1 MTEILRLDAVTRRY
15 KDVIAVKNVSLS
27 ASSGEVLGILGPS
40 GAGKT
45 TILRMMD
52 LLESPDSGSVLIH
65 GKPVDAATRQAA
77 ELRRNFGMVFQKPV
91 VLNRSVANN
100 LAYALKIRSWDEIQT
115 ADKVRSEME
124 RFGLEGR
131 MGKNARTL
139 SGGEMQRLC
148 FARVMIHSPEV
159 LLLDEFA
166 ANLDP
171 ANVAMLEDRV
181 RHYAAEDHRRG
192 VVLVTHNLFQ
202 ARRMC
207 DRIAL
212 MWDGELVE
220 VAPKK
225 KFFENPDDDRTA
237 AFVKGELVY

>member
-1 MTEILRLDAVTRRY
+1 MTEIMRLDAVVKRY
-15 KDVIAVKNVSLS
+15 RDVTAVKNVSLS

-40 GAGKT
+40 GAGKST
-45 TILRMMD
+45 VLRMMD
-52 LLESPDSGSVLIH
+52 LLESPDSGVVSMH
-65 GKPVDAATRQAA
+65 GKPVDAATRQSTQ
-77 ELRRNFGMVFQKPV
+77 LRRNIGMVFQKPV
-91 VLNRSVANN
+91 VLNRSVSNN
-100 LAYALKIRSWDEIQT
+100 LAYALRIRGWDE
-115 ADKVRSEME
+115 DKIAEKVHSEME
-124 RFGLEGR
+124 RFGLKER
-131 MGKNARTL
+131 RGKNARTL

-148 FARVMIHSPEV
+148 FARVMIHSPEM
-159 LLLDEFA
+159 LLLDEFS

-171 ANVAMLEDRV
+171 ANVAMLEERV
-181 RHYAAEDHRRG
+181 RQYAAEGKDRG

-202 ARRMC
+202 AKRMC

-225 KFFENPDDDRTA
+225 KFFEDPDDKRTA

>member
-1 MTEILRLDAVTRRY
+1 MTEILRLDAVSRRY
-15 KDVIAVKNVSLS
+15 NDVTAVKDVSLS

-40 GAGKT
+40 GAGKS
-45 TILRMMD
+45 TILRLMD
-52 LLESPDSGSVLIH
+52 LLESPDSGSVVIH
-65 GKPVDAATRQAA
+65 GKPVDAKTKQAA
-77 ELRRNFGMVFQKPV
+77 DLRRNIGMVFQKPV

-100 LAYALKIRSWDEIQT
+100 LAYALRIRGWDEIKS

-124 RFGLEGR
+124 RFGLKGR
-131 MGKNARTL
+131 RGKNARTL

-148 FARVMIHSPEV
+148 FARVMIHSPEM

-181 RHYAAEDHRRG
+181 RHYAAEDRSRA

-220 VAPKK
+220 VAQKK
-225 KFFENPDDDRTA
+225 KFFENPDDERTA